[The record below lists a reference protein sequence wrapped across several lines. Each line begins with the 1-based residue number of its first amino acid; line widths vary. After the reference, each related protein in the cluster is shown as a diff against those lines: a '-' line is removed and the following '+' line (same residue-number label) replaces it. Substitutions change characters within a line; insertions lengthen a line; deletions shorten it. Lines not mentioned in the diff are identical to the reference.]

1 MFVCVYSVLVLS
13 CVGSGLA
20 AGRYP
25 AQGVLPTV
33 YMIKKL

>member
-1 MFVCVYSVLVLS
+1 VFLLS
-13 CVGSGLA
+13 CVCISLA
-20 AGRYP
+20 IGWSP